1 MSRCIINLSGATC
14 CYTLGNPSL
23 LRHRCIFGFYITT
36 IIHVYTPVNRA
47 FLVRKRT
54 VSRRRFFCVLTTHVL
69 AEIINNNLDREL
81 LYGDC
86 KSFLKMRDP

>member
-1 MSRCIINLSGATC
+1 M
-14 CYTLGNPSL
+14 YTHQLIVHSWCAKEPFHGDGSFAYL
-23 LRHRCIFGFYITT
+23 
-36 IIHVYTPVNRA
+36 
-47 FLVRKRT
+47 
-54 VSRRRFFCVLTTHVL
+54 HVL